1 MNKGA
6 LSFEKKGRV
15 FIYSPLV
22 MEEEYIN
29 QKSTS
34 FLERYFHGDITAMV
48 SSYLEHDNLTES
60 DIEALRSLLAEQS
73 KEGGK

>member
-1 MNKGA
+1 
-6 LSFEKKGRV
+6 
-15 FIYSPLV
+15 
-22 MEEEYIN
+22 
-29 QKSTS
+29 
-34 FLERYFHGDITAMV
+34 MV